1 MHNDHDPIVSQFFTV
16 QDRSLPSG
24 DFVLKLDERVDK
36 YQRTR
41 RTIRA
46 LAFVSSL
53 LLVTISVPWI
63 AQFTSTLI
71 ECAAAGM
78 GTMSPIFHEPLAWLT
93 AGATAAGSSPV
104 IYLWRT
110 GRW

>member
-1 MHNDHDPIVSQFFTV
+1 MHNDHDPIVSQLFTM
-16 QDRSLPSG
+16 QDRSLPPG
-24 DFVLKLDERVDK
+24 DFVSKLDERIDK
-36 YQRTR
+36 HQRTW

-46 LAFVSSL
+46 LAFVSGL

-71 ECAAAGM
+71 EFAAAGI

-93 AGATAAGSSPV
+93 ACATAAGSSPV

-110 GRW
+110 GKW

>member
-1 MHNDHDPIVSQFFTV
+1 MHNDQDPILSQLFTA
-16 QDRSLPSG
+16 QDQSLQSG
-24 DFVLKLDERVDK
+24 DFVLKLDARIDKHQRIRQTLRVF
-36 YQRTR
+36 
-41 RTIRA
+41 A
-46 LAFVSSL
+46 LVSSM
-53 LLVTISVPWI
+53 LLVAISVPWV

-71 ECAAAGM
+71 ELAAAGVV
-78 GTMSPIFHEPLAWLT
+78 TMSPIFHEPLAWLT